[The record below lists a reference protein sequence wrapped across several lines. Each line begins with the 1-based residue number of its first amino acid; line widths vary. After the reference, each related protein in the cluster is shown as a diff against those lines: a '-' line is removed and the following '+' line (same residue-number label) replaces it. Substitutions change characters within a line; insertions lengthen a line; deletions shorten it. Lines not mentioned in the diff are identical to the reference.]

1 MRSQAS
7 AALGVVL
14 IWLITNNLALTA
26 VVVAADLGERTEE
39 ILFKEANPII
49 GQLALVALVASAVI
63 WLTGGLLR
71 KALSAVAA
79 AVLGY
84 LSFLTISLVISPEQR
99 VADQISLTGEIARI
113 DFGLTSY
120 LLILIST
127 ISALLYLGSIK
138 TYSADKAQRPRL
150 KSDRDTW
157 RAQDE
162 GKDDTV

>member
-7 AALGVVL
+7 AALGVVV

-26 VVVAADLGERTEE
+26 VVTTADLGERTEE

-49 GQLALVALVASAVI
+49 GQLALVALVGSAVI

-71 KALSAVAA
+71 KAVSAVT
-79 AVLGY
+79 AVGLGY
-84 LSFLTISLVISPEQR
+84 LSFVTVSLMISPKQR
-99 VADQISLTGEIARI
+99 IADKISLTGEIARI
-113 DFGLTSY
+113 DFGPTAY
-120 LLILIST
+120 LLVLTAT

-138 TYSADKAQRPRL
+138 TYSADKTQRPRL